1 MIVSN
6 SLPAAAAIL
15 GFARSA
21 LAGKDYGGECK
32 LTTCLSGPSFDDSNS
47 YAEFDHNGEGARL
60 AIIDRDIEIKWRD
73 QDKSHPVRLSWHWW
87 SENDTDPQYEID
99 GVRQFASIK
108 WDKSMYLL
116 RWPLAVGVINP
127 ILRHYWRGLV
137 DHH

>member
-6 SLPAAAAIL
+6 LPLAAAIGL
-15 GFARSA
+15 VFAHGA

-32 LTTCLSGPSFDDSNS
+32 LTTCLSEPSFDDSNS
-47 YAEFDHNGEGARL
+47 YAEFDHNSEGARL

-108 WDKSMYLL
+108 WDKSMCSL
-116 RWPLAVGVINP
+116 I
-127 ILRHYWRGLV
+127 
-137 DHH
+137 